1 MAISASAQGA
11 EHRHQRQGLF
21 FVGLT
26 QDQIQFKETVARFLA
41 DKSPV
46 SSVRTL
52 MATER
57 GVDPDIWARLTREL
71 GAAGVHIPEAY
82 GGSGFGPVELGIGC
96 EEMGRSLFCGPF
108 LASAVMAACA
118 LVNEGTEAEKEALL
132 PGIADGSRIGAL
144 VLDDLNS
151 PDALGQSVSVHNG
164 QLSGVAEI
172 VIDGANAD
180 ILIVAAGTPDGVRL
194 HQVDPDAA
202 GLTISPLE
210 TLDPTRK
217 LARLQFENVA
227 GRQLGERPM
236 DVEKLWDQMSTMLA
250 HEMIGGAA
258 VLFESTI
265 EYMKMRVQ
273 FGRAIGSFQALKHRC
288 ADLLLELELAK
299 SAVQAAS
306 AHLADG
312 SGYQHAP
319 NNAKALAGDAYMS
332 IARQAIQLRGGIGF
346 TWEEDA
352 QLWFKRAKSSEVLFG
367 SPNWHR
373 EKMIQRL
380 QAQEVQNV
388 G

>member
-1 MAISASAQGA
+1 M
-11 EHRHQRQGLF
+11 
-21 FVGLT
+21 GLT
-26 QDQIQFKETVARFLA
+26 QDQIQFKETLARFLA

-57 GVDPDIWARLTREL
+57 GVDPDIWTRLTGEI
-71 GAAGVHIPEAY
+71 GAAGVHLPEAY
-82 GGSGFGPVELGIGC
+82 GGSGFGPVELGIVC

-108 LASAVMAACA
+108 LASAVMTGYA
-118 LVNEGTEAEKEALL
+118 LLNEGTAAEKEALL

-151 PDALGQSVSVHNG
+151 PEGIGRSILADNG
-164 QLSGVAEI
+164 QLSGVAEV

-180 ILIVAAGTPDGVRL
+180 ILIVAAGSADGVRL
-194 HQVDPDAA
+194 HQVDPNAS
-202 GLTISPLE
+202 GLTISSLD

-217 LARLQFENVA
+217 LARVQFENVS
-227 GRQLGERPM
+227 GQPLGDGPV
-236 DVEKLWDQMSTMLA
+236 DLQKLWDQMSTMLA
-250 HEMIGGAA
+250 HEMIGGAT

-299 SAVQAAS
+299 AAVQAAS
-306 AHLADG
+306 AYLASG
-312 SGYQHAP
+312 SGDDYAA
-319 NNAKALAGDAYMS
+319 NTAKALAGDAYMS

-346 TWEEDA
+346 TWEEDVH
-352 QLWFKRAKSSEVLFG
+352 LWFKRAKSSEVLFG
-367 SPNWHR
+367 SSSWHR

-380 QAQEVQNV
+380 AQQEVQSA
-388 G
+388 